1 MEANK
6 TSFTCEVSLFIDRPS
21 EAIWSFMLDLTN
33 DTRWRTGIKDAWLTS
48 DPPAGLGAT
57 GVHIAPLIGAFPWII
72 TEWQDQR
79 VAGWDFTSG
88 FLTGTHGSY
97 RIEPERDGSRVIIQ
111 ANFRVAGTF
120 GVLMPLM
127 RQIVPRRLAGDLRNL
142 KAIMEA

>member
-1 MEANK
+1 MVPEHCAHINCGINK
-6 TSFTCEVSLFIDRPS
+6 FF
-21 EAIWSFMLDLTN
+21 
-33 DTRWRTGIKDAWLTS
+33 
-48 DPPAGLGAT
+48 
-57 GVHIAPLIGAFPWII
+57 HFP
-72 TEWQDQR
+72 EWQDQR

-111 ANFRVAGTF
+111 ANFHVAGAF